1 MAGNTPFPLSWGQGG
16 LFPCGGWGSAP
27 RAFGEF
33 KRRGIDP
40 VLTTIA
46 RGWRAPENVGT
57 ALFPDVSV
65 PAMGGKIISFGDE
78 AWRDFDTAR
87 APGARAAELQIGYEG
102 EDFALQIHSM
112 DAKVPR
118 EWMQDARQ
126 VVGID
131 LSMRALDVVMGVMVL
146 EKEREHA
153 KLATTVANYATGNT
167 KALSGTDQWSHAE
180 SNPSQ
185 AVADAMEVV
194 RAATGFTPNVG
205 VIGAEVY
212 SKLRFHKQL
221 LENVKYTSKDSV
233 SVEQLRSLWNL
244 DALHIGQAIS
254 RSGTG
259 TNTDIWGKNAILA
272 YVPQAGGA
280 RMEKLSY
287 GYTYVLQGYPMVE
300 MPRWDASTRS
310 HLYGMDC
317 HYKAVIAGKTSAYL
331 LTNVVAEE
339 RMMSEKQTYEVIYTV
354 EHNGALYK
362 KGTEISLSEEDA
374 AGLLACDAICEYP
387 KPAAKPMPEQGAASA
402 QPAEQAAKPKKSNK
416 QWGNIWP
423 TKQEAEPAAK
433 PTPEQE
439 VAPADQEAH
448 GQPSQR
454 LSKR

>member
-1 MAGNTPFPLSWGQGG
+1 MTEVLNTA
-16 LFPCGGWGSAP
+16 SA
-27 RAFGEF
+27 RV
-33 KRRGIDP
+33 IDP

-46 RGWRAPENVGT
+46 RGWKAPKKVGT

-65 PAMGGKIISFGDE
+65 PAMGGKVISFGDE
-78 AWRDFDTAR
+78 AWRDFDTVR

-102 EDFALQIHSM
+102 EDFALQMHSM

-118 EWMQDARQ
+118 EWMQDAKQ

-131 LSMRALDVVMGVMVL
+131 LSTRALNVVMGVMAL

-153 KLATTVANYATGNT
+153 KLATTVANYASGNT
-167 KALSGTDQWSHAE
+167 KALSGTNQWSHAE

-221 LENVKYTSKDSV
+221 LENIKYTSKDSV

-259 TNTDIWGKNAILA
+259 ESATTTDIWGKNVILA
-272 YVPQAGGA
+272 YVPQAGEA
-280 RMEKLSY
+280 QMENLSY
-287 GYTYVLQGYPMVE
+287 GYTYVLQGYPIVA
-300 MPRWDASTRS
+300 MPRWDESTRS
-310 HLYGMDC
+310 HLYGVDC

-331 LTNVVAEE
+331 LTNAV
-339 RMMSEKQTYEVIYTV
+339 S
-354 EHNGALYK
+354 
-362 KGTEISLSEEDA
+362 
-374 AGLLACDAICEYP
+374 
-387 KPAAKPMPEQGAASA
+387 
-402 QPAEQAAKPKKSNK
+402 
-416 QWGNIWP
+416 
-423 TKQEAEPAAK
+423 
-433 PTPEQE
+433 
-439 VAPADQEAH
+439 
-448 GQPSQR
+448 
-454 LSKR
+454 